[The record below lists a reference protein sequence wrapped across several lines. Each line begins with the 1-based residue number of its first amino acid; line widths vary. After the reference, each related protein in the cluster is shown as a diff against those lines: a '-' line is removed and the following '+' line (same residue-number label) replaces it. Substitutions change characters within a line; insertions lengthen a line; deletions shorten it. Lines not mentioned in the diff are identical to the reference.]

1 MILAANRLTV
11 ARMITRISLF
21 VSLLAVIGLVGCSKA
36 DKDDEPVVKG
46 DPVKQK
52 EDNKPLPVVAEAQEM
67 IKNKSYEEAAA
78 MMVQAQ
84 ALSSKGIM
92 SDGQAAQVRN
102 QMRNLQQTLAE
113 AAARGDQKAI
123 QAIQL
128 LRATSSGGPR

>member
-1 MILAANRLTV
+1 MIVESKPYTHT
-11 ARMITRISLF
+11 RMIPRISLF
-21 VSLLAVIGLVGCSKA
+21 VSLCAVVGLVGCSKA

-52 EDNKPLPVVAEAQEM
+52 EDNKPLPVVLEAQEM
-67 IKNKSYEEAAA
+67 LKNKSYEEAAA

-84 ALSSKGIM
+84 TLASKGIM

-102 QMRNLQQTLAE
+102 QMRDLQKNLAE